1 MSDVTS
7 DAPRDEVDEVL
18 DLVAEFMEETLDVLD
33 VDPST
38 EVDLRYEDGY
48 VYGDLDGDEDDIA
61 LIIGRRG
68 QTLDAI
74 QYLLNAVVQNS
85 LEKPIHVLLD
95 AQGYRKRRT
104 RQLEK
109 DADRAV
115 AEVMRSGRRVE
126 LEPMTSSERKVIHQ
140 YLKDYSD
147 IQTISS
153 GREPNRRLAVEPRG
167 A

>member
-1 MSDVTS
+1 MTETT
-7 DAPRDEVDEVL
+7 REQVDEVL

-33 VDPST
+33 VDPDT
-38 EVDLRYEDGY
+38 EVDLRFEDGY
-48 VYGDLDGDEDDIA
+48 VWGELDGDEDDIA

-74 QYLLNAVVQNS
+74 QYLLNAIVQSS
-85 LEKPIHVLLD
+85 LDAPIHVQLD
-95 AQGYRKRRT
+95 AQGYRKRRA

-115 AEVMRSGRRVE
+115 AEVARTGRRVE

-140 YLKDYSD
+140 YLKDIPD
-147 IQTISS
+147 VQTISA
-153 GREPNRRLAVEPRG
+153 GREPNRRLAVEPRQD
-167 A
+167 

>member
-1 MSDVTS
+1 MSEE
-7 DAPRDEVDEVL
+7 PRGQVDEAL

-33 VDPST
+33 VAPET
-38 EVDLRYEDGY
+38 EVDLRFDEEL
-48 VYGDLDGDEDDIA
+48 VHGDLDGDEDDIA
-61 LIIGRRG
+61 LVIGRRG

-74 QYLLNAVVQNS
+74 QYLLNAVTQNS
-85 LEKPIHVLLD
+85 LEHPVRVQLD
-95 AQGYRKRRT
+95 AQGYRKRRA

-115 AEVMRSGRRVE
+115 AEVARNGRRVE
-126 LEPMTSSERKVIHQ
+126 LDPMTSSERKVIHT
-140 YLKDYSD
+140 YLKDHPEVATVSA
-147 IQTISS
+147 

>member
-1 MSDVTS
+1 MSDFS
-7 DAPRDEVDEVL
+7 REQVDEVL

-33 VDPST
+33 VDPDT
-38 EVDLRYEDGY
+38 EVDLRFEDGY

-61 LIIGRRG
+61 LVIGRRG

-85 LEKPIHVLLD
+85 LENPIHVQLD
-95 AQGYRKRRT
+95 AQGYRKRRA

-115 AEVMRSGRRVE
+115 SEVARTGRRVE

-140 YLKDYSD
+140 YLKDVPD
-147 IQTISS
+147 IQTISA
-153 GREPNRRLAVEPRG
+153 GREPNRRLAVEP
-167 A
+167 AQN

>member
-1 MSDVTS
+1 MTEIT
-7 DAPRDEVDEVL
+7 REQVDEVL

-33 VDPST
+33 VDPDT
-38 EVDLRYEDGY
+38 EVDLRFDDGY

-61 LIIGRRG
+61 LVIGRRG

-74 QYLLNAVVQNS
+74 QYLLNAVLQNS
-85 LEKPIHVLLD
+85 LEHPIHVLLD
-95 AQGYRKRRT
+95 AQGYRKRRA

-115 AEVMRSGRRVE
+115 AEVARTGRRIE

-140 YLKDYSD
+140 YLKDMPD
-147 IQTISS
+147 VQTISS
-153 GREPNRRLAVEPRG
+153 GREPNRRLAVEPRQD
-167 A
+167 

>member
-1 MSDVTS
+1 MSDYS
-7 DAPRDEVDEVL
+7 REQVDEVL

-33 VDPST
+33 VDPDT
-38 EVDLRYEDGY
+38 EVDLRFDGGY

-61 LIIGRRG
+61 LVIGRRG

-85 LEKPIHVLLD
+85 LEAPIHVQLD
-95 AQGYRKRRT
+95 AQGYRKRRA

-115 AEVMRSGRRVE
+115 AEVHRTGRRVE

-140 YLKDYSD
+140 YLKDQQG

-153 GREPNRRLAVEPRG
+153 GREPNRRLAVEPLRD
-167 A
+167 